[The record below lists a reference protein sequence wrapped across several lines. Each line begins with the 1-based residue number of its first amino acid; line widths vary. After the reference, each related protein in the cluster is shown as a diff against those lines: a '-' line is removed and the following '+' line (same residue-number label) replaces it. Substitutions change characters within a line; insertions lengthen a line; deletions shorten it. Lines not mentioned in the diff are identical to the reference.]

1 MDKILIV
8 DDDPID
14 RTLLREILSGSSV
27 EYEMFEAESGRE
39 GLKIIEGKQKPD
51 LVLLD
56 IRMEGIT
63 GFDVLK
69 ELDFDKDRE
78 HIPVLLVSAFT
89 NEDDRLKGLELGA
102 TDFISKPLIAEE
114 VLARVA
120 VQIHIKRLIEN
131 MKWVAQKTNEGI
143 KVLYEELKRKNEELQ
158 KLDQLKSDFVSTV
171 SHELRTPLAITTEGI
186 SLMIDEIPGEIN
198 DKQRKILSTSKDN
211 IDRLA
216 RIIDDLLD
224 ISKIEAGKIEL
235 KLKAHDI
242 RQVLH
247 DFIDSYQRVV
257 KRKDIKLNLFL
268 PEGPVELNFDK
279 DKILQIVSNL
289 VNNAFKFTPEGGT
302 VDVKLEPRE
311 KDVLFCVKDSGI
323 GIDKDDMEKLF
334 RKFQQFSRKAGPGI
348 KGTGLGLSISRALV
362 LLHQGDIWAESE
374 PEQGTSF
381 YFTIPKRIIEKE
393 GGQNG

>member
-1 MDKILIV
+1 
-8 DDDPID
+8 
-14 RTLLREILSGSSV
+14 
-27 EYEMFEAESGRE
+27 
-39 GLKIIEGKQKPD
+39 
-51 LVLLD
+51 
-56 IRMEGIT
+56 MEGIT

-69 ELDFDKDRE
+69 ELDFDKDKE

-89 NEDDRLKGLELGA
+89 NEDDRLKGLDLGA

-235 KLKAHDI
+235 KLKTHDI

-257 KRKDIKLNLFL
+257 KRKDINLNLFL
-268 PEGPVELNFDK
+268 PESPVELNFDK

-302 VDVKLEPRE
+302 VDVRLDPRE

-323 GIDKDDMEKLF
+323 GIDKEDMEKLF

-362 LLHQGDIWAESE
+362 QLHQGDIWAESE

-381 YFTIPKRIIEKE
+381 YFTIPRNIIEKE
-393 GGQNG
+393 KNDG

>member
-14 RTLLREILSGSSV
+14 RTLLREILSGSSM

-69 ELDFDKDRE
+69 ELDFDKDKE

-89 NEDDRLKGLELGA
+89 NEDDRLKGLDLGA

-235 KLKAHDI
+235 KLKTHDI

-257 KRKDIKLNLFL
+257 KRKDINLNLFL
-268 PEGPVELNFDK
+268 PESPVELNFDK

-302 VDVKLEPRE
+302 VDVRLDPRE

-323 GIDKDDMEKLF
+323 GIDKEDMEKLF

-362 LLHQGDIWAESE
+362 QLHQGDIWAESE

-381 YFTIPKRIIEKE
+381 YFTIPRNIIEKE
-393 GGQNG
+393 KNDG